1 MSLGALVHCST
12 IYYQPN
18 GVFVPI
24 SLGVPANTQPP
35 QQQLPPLIQAQG
47 PRPLQEPPAYSW
59 SLRNLF
65 GLGSWFGGKT
75 SSSSV
80 APATPDPAV
89 ATLTQLLTPMRSVV
103 AKFLARLQTQL
114 ETADPKVLANAL
126 RAPLDELRNY
136 LIKNWPKS
144 EIKPSVPPVISSRQP
159 VPAIRG
165 SIAAEMAQA
174 VQSQ

>member
-1 MSLGALVHCST
+1 MA
-12 IYYQPN
+12 
-18 GVFVPI
+18 
-24 SLGVPANTQPP
+24 
-35 QQQLPPLIQAQG
+35 
-47 PRPLQEPPAYSW
+47 
-59 SLRNLF
+59 NLF